1 MESFV
6 AGELRIEPEPDGK
19 PDAIRLHWLGKSTA
33 LHPEALI
40 GPYLT
45 AALDTAAGERRRV
58 EMHFEKLGFFN
69 SSTVTAIIQTIQAA
83 RTRGVALTLVFDP
96 AIRAQKTSFEALRGL
111 VAGDGLVALKPV

>member
-6 AGELRIEPEPDGK
+6 AGELRIEPELGAAPA
-19 PDAIRLHWLGKSTA
+19 PIRLHWLGKSTA
-33 LHPEALI
+33 LHPEKVI

-45 AALDTAAGERRRV
+45 AALDVAAGDRRPV

-83 RTRGVALTLVFDP
+83 RARSVALTLVFDGST
-96 AIRAQKTSFEALRGL
+96 RAQKTSFEALRGL
-111 VAGDGLVALKPV
+111 VASDGLVALKGV